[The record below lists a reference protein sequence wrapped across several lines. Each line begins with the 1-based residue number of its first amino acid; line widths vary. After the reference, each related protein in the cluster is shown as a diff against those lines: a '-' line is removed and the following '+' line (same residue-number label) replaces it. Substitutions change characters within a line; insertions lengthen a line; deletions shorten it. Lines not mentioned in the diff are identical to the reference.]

1 MLIKMSIQIITK
13 ADNITI
19 NETLKD
25 DTTIYE
31 YIMKVINVLGDE
43 VEIIITINTGDKLIT
58 LKIK

>member
-1 MLIKMSIQIITK
+1 MSINIISTI
-13 ADNITI
+13 DGITI

-31 YIMKVINVLGDE
+31 YIKKVINLLGNE
-43 VEIIITINTGDKLIT
+43 VNINMIINIGYKLIT